1 MDKERSIEI
10 IDALA
15 AGTDPTTGEVFASD
29 HVMQNA
35 DVVRALYDASIALR
49 EQVSKSEKSKTLP
62 TRAGAPWTSKE
73 NEELVAGHRSGL
85 TESELAGLHQR
96 TRGAI
101 QRRLLRL
108 GIITNQLP

>member
-1 MDKERSIEI
+1 MDRDRSIEI

-29 HVMQNA
+29 HVLQNA
-35 DVVRALYDASIALR
+35 DVVRALYDAVTALR
-49 EQVSKSEKSKTLP
+49 EQASKSKKSKTLP

-73 NEELVAGHRSGL
+73 DEELVAGYKSGL
-85 TESELAGLHQR
+85 TESELANLHQR

-101 QRRLLRL
+101 QSRLVRVGL
-108 GIITNQLP
+108 ITNQLP